1 MNLANKLTLTRLGLS
16 ILFVV
21 IFFIDNIFAKF
32 AALFI
37 VILVELTDLF
47 DGKIARSRKQGSNFG
62 KLLDPA
68 VDSMSRL
75 IIFISFAVYNTQT
88 SSFIA
93 PIWSIRN
100 IHLIP
105 VWMVIILFIRDS
117 VVSLLRSLA
126 AYQNIIIH
134 ARASGKIKA
143 VVQGFGIISI
153 LSLLI
158 LQHYFS
164 SIPLNLISYF
174 IMLGVTIV
182 TAWSCFDYVL
192 GNKDILRKLE
202 T

>member
-1 MNLANKLTLTRLGLS
+1 
-16 ILFVV
+16 
-21 IFFIDNIFAKF
+21 
-32 AALFI
+32 
-37 VILVELTDLF
+37 
-47 DGKIARSRKQGSNFG
+47 
-62 KLLDPA
+62 
-68 VDSMSRL
+68 
-75 IIFISFAVYNTQT
+75 
-88 SSFIA
+88 
-93 PIWSIRN
+93 
-100 IHLIP
+100 
-105 VWMVIILFIRDS
+105 MVIILFIRDS